1 LRAAASKPFSKS
13 SDGRSR
19 APLIIHFSH
28 ARDTKRSFESN
39 SAPEDSCMRKP
50 HYERNTDE
58 HQATAGD
65 DVPLERISLMK
76 GKPAGFGEQVGRIV
90 YETMVKAIDVPPGD
104 RFQVITEHDRD
115 RLIYDPGYLGIHRS
129 DGIVIIQMTITEGR
143 TLEKKKALYKRLAE
157 RLNADL
163 GVRIE
168 DVFVNLVEV
177 KKENWSFGN
186 GIGQYIT

>member
-1 LRAAASKPFSKS
+1 
-13 SDGRSR
+13 
-19 APLIIHFSH
+19 
-28 ARDTKRSFESN
+28 
-39 SAPEDSCMRKP
+39 
-50 HYERNTDE
+50 
-58 HQATAGD
+58 
-65 DVPLERISLMK
+65 VRIEIMK
-76 GKPAGFGEQVGRIV
+76 GQPAGFGEKLGRIV
-90 YETMVKAIDVPPGD
+90 YETMVETINVPQGD
-104 RFQVITEHDRD
+104 RFQVVTEHDANG
-115 RLIYDPGYLGIHRS
+115 LLYDPSYLGIQRS

>member
-1 LRAAASKPFSKS
+1 M
-13 SDGRSR
+13 
-19 APLIIHFSH
+19 PL
-28 ARDTKRSFESN
+28 
-39 SAPEDSCMRKP
+39 
-50 HYERNTDE
+50 
-58 HQATAGD
+58 
-65 DVPLERISLMK
+65 VRISLMK
-76 GKPAGFGEQVGRIV
+76 GKPAGFGEKLGRIV
-90 YETMVKAIDVPPGD
+90 YETMVETINVPQGD
-104 RFQVITEHDRD
+104 RFQVVTEHDASG
-115 RLIYDPGYLGIHRS
+115 LLYDPSYLGIQRS

-186 GIGQYIT
+186 GIAQYVT